1 MINGI
6 GLSSGSSLA
15 GVGGQSATQ
24 RSESAAPVTATPTS
38 SLEDRSAVS
47 TTVSRIVAEGA
58 PIDGDRVA
66 ALRAA
71 IKSGNYKPDS
81 KAIAGSM
88 ISSDLGAGL

>member
-6 GLSSGSSLA
+6 GLSGGGSLS
-15 GVGGQSATQ
+15 GVGSQSGTQ
-24 RSESAAPVTATPTS
+24 RSEGAARVNIPTS

-47 TTVSRIVAEGA
+47 TTVSRIAAEGA

-66 ALRAA
+66 SLRAA
-71 IKSGNYKPDS
+71 IKSGTYRPDA

-88 ISSDLGAGL
+88 ISADLGAGL